1 MTEIGFLGLGT
12 MGSAMA
18 TNLVEAGRDV
28 VVWNRRPGPA
38 DPLRDA
44 GATVA
49 AAAAEA
55 CAARV
60 VMSMLA
66 NDEVFASVVLSDEAL
81 AAVAPGSIH
90 VNHAT
95 VSLELADRAAAAFAE
110 RGATYVAAPVF
121 GRPPAAA
128 QGALQIVAAGPPGA
142 VAAIA
147 PLLDVIGERTWVV
160 GEAPRQANLVKILGN
175 FMIATTI
182 ETFGEALG
190 LGERLGV
197 DAEQLVDILTG
208 TLFGGVVHT
217 DYGGRI
223 ARREYEPA
231 GFAMTLGFKDVNLAL
246 DAAAIAG
253 IEMPVGEVVRA
264 TFTQAIAAGGGH
276 RDWAAA
282 AEVPRA
288 R

>member
-1 MTEIGFLGLGT
+1 MTGIGFLGLGS
-12 MGSAMA
+12 MGAAMA
-18 TNLVEAGRDV
+18 TNLVESGREV
-28 VVWNRRPGPA
+28 VVWNRNPGPA
-38 DPLRDA
+38 DALRGA

-49 AAAAEA
+49 SAAAEA
-55 CAARV
+55 CGARV

-66 NDEVFASVVLSDEAL
+66 NDEAFASVVLADDAL

-95 VSLELADRAAAAFAE
+95 VSLELADLAAASFSE

-121 GRPPAAA
+121 GRPPAAV
-128 QGALQIVAAGPPGA
+128 QGALQIVAAGPPDALAA
-142 VAAIA
+142 VA
-147 PLLDVIGERTWVV
+147 PLLSVIGERTWVV

-182 ETFGEALG
+182 ATFGEVIG
-190 LGERLGV
+190 VGEKLGV
-197 DAEQLVDILTG
+197 DAEQLVGILTG

-217 DYGGRI
+217 GYGGRI

-246 DAAAIAG
+246 DAAAMAG
-253 IEMPVGEVVRA
+253 IEMPVGAVVRA
-264 TFTQAIAAGGGH
+264 AFAQAIAEGAGH
-276 RDWAAA
+276 RDWAAV
-282 AEVPRA
+282 AEVTREP
-288 R
+288 